1 MLLHAVRQISTSCGR
16 SRSAPDTATRI
27 SLRAERL
34 RPTTRCRPE
43 GRRAAVGGAWA
54 NPVISCG
61 SSSGRCCTMCRHI
74 ENIASARSACPCKR
88 AHHSSQHAASAP
100 APGNATD
107 TCLSLTTASHRYRT
121 IEATRGACPA
131 GEPVSRCVAHASAR
145 PLIPAHARSCPRQ
158 FCERMLAQ
166 LTAEG
171 RRRT

>member
-1 MLLHAVRQISTSCGR
+1 VPLTRQPASPFEQNGT
-16 SRSAPDTATRI
+16 T
-27 SLRAERL
+27 E

-88 AHHSSQHAASAP
+88 AHPTVPNMQRAHPLAARNGHLSVAHNRIASIPNQNHRGHTIGAP
-100 APGNATD
+100 A
-107 TCLSLTTASHRYRT
+107 L
-121 IEATRGACPA
+121 
-131 GEPVSRCVAHASAR
+131 PVSRCVAHA
-145 PLIPAHARSCPRQ
+145 RSCPRQ
-158 FCERMLAQ
+158 CCERMLAQ

-171 RRRT
+171 RRRTQDCADVARASPVPVQLWRRQAQSQ